1 MKRDRGKDI
10 IALLLLFA
18 MCLLSCFATF
28 AADDRNAYQDM
39 VTAVKS
45 GTYTANTG
53 KIYEMETN
61 KYKTQG
67 GGYLLYSEVISTDAS
82 SNSIVDSMK
91 FETLTQS
98 GKKQF
103 LTDMITI
110 ANAMSYDTETGANT
124 THGVTTETVND
135 LMLNLQNLP
144 GAGSQLL
151 ASLLA
156 QTRPDFATANKIYTP
171 FAGPVGTALALISIV
186 IMAALG
192 LTMAL
197 DLAYIVIPVFQ
208 MVCGGG
214 EGNGAGG
221 PGGGKKNSI
230 GGFISSEA
238 KNAVKDAE
246 GGGGGQA
253 GSGEYKAAVGIYLKH
268 RWIGLSILGLCLL
281 YLVQGQIYNFVAWFV
296 DLFSGFL
303 GF

>member
-1 MKRDRGKDI
+1 MKKGKGI
-10 IALLLLFA
+10 IALFLMSVML
-18 MCLLSCFATF
+18 LLSCFTAF
-28 AADDRNAYQDM
+28 AGDDRNAYQEM
-39 VTAVKS
+39 IKAVKS
-45 GTYTANTG
+45 GEYNANTG
-53 KIYEMETN
+53 KAYDTKEN
-61 KYKTQG
+61 KYKTTG
-67 GGYLLYSEVISTDAS
+67 GGYLLYSE
-82 SNSIVDSMK
+82 IVDTTGDANTIVNSVK

-103 LTDMITI
+103 LTDMITV
-110 ANAMSYDTETGANT
+110 ANAMAYDTETGT
-124 THGVTTETVND
+124 DTLHGVTTETVND
-135 LMLNLQNLP
+135 MMLNLQNLP

-151 ASLLA
+151 AALLS

-171 FAGPVGTALALISIV
+171 FAGPVGTALGLISIL

-208 MVCGGG
+208 MACGGS
-214 EGNGAGG
+214 EGGGAGG
-221 PGGGKKNSI
+221 PGGGGKKNSL

-238 KNAVKDAE
+238 KAAVKAAE